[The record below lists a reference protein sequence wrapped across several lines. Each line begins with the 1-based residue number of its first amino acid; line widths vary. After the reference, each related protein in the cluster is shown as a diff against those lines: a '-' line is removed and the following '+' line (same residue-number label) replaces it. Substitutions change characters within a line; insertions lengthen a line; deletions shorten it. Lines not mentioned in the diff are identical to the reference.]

1 MLTPQEVKSHAFQR
15 ASFGGYNMGQVDEFL
30 DILTEDYTAL
40 YNDNAVLKS
49 KMKVL
54 VDKVEEYRAT
64 EEAMRKALM
73 TAQRMAD
80 DLVREAETKKAA
92 ILAEAEEQA
101 AQRSAQLSE
110 EVQAE
115 EFRLATAKQNTASFV
130 EQIRALYTE
139 QVQFLAKLEE
149 LAPAAPAAATADPM
163 VDAISEID
171 DNVQRL
177 LAKAMAEATAE
188 NVKAKVE
195 EEVAEEEPDLEDTAE
210 FEPVRVDMEQTIRID
225 RAAVRDEYAD
235 KTTRIDFGEL
245 QFGKDYEI
253 K

>member
-1 MLTPQEVKSHAFQR
+1 MLTPQEVSTHAF
-15 ASFGGYNMGQVDEFL
+15 AKAMMGGYNMAAVDEFL
-30 DILTEDYTAL
+30 DVLTDDYTNLYKENAAL
-40 YNDNAVLKS
+40 KAKL
-49 KMKVL
+49 KVL

-101 AQRSAQLSE
+101 AQRAAQLSE
-110 EVQAE
+110 EVKGE
-115 EFRLATAKQNTASFV
+115 EFRLAAAKKNTADFV
-130 EQIRALYTE
+130 EQIRGLYAE

-149 LAPAAPAAATADPM
+149 LAPAAAPVAEPDPM
-163 VDAISEID
+163 VDTITEID

-188 NVKAKVE
+188 NVKARAEEAVE
-195 EEVAEEEPDLEDTAE
+195 EDADLEDTAE
-210 FEPVRVDMEQTIRID
+210 FEPVKLEQEKVVRID
-225 RAAVRDEYAD
+225 RAVLRDEYAE
-235 KTTRIDFGEL
+235 KTSRIDFGDL

-253 K
+253 N